1 MCRAGCRGADRVNG
15 NNGSRAGLI
24 LAGLFAIGLIPLLAT
39 PVIPSIDFY
48 NHVAR
53 FYVLSHV
60 GTSSALAQYYE
71 THWALLPDIG
81 LDLIGTPLL
90 LLLSPLVAGHVI
102 AVGIFAV
109 LFGGVL
115 YLNSVLTGQKSLL
128 IATLL
133 LPLFYSYIMNW
144 GFTNFLLGLGFAFW
158 AAGWWISHRDRPYVA
173 VPVSSLFAVAIFFT
187 HGLAFALYGILVAFL
202 EVGLFL
208 SAPNRK
214 MRDLVRSLSLVAV
227 QAIFPILFFIYWVAN
242 GGHDVGPSAAALAAH
257 GVVPPSP
264 GSLGDRILRRLIPIL
279 RVEEGPA
286 YWFDITTLVL
296 QATAILYLLRRGRIA
311 IVRPAWPLLAAAV
324 ATVAIGVP
332 VIFGVGYITD
342 RMPLFAALCLLSV
355 LRVAPGEWTAGARA
369 ASGFIVA
376 IVLVRL
382 LAVAIDWSGY
392 GQFYREYRSLAAM
405 IPRGSM
411 SVGVP
416 VANFYHETDVAR
428 CEMFGHLLVAQNEQ
442 GGPLFGQKNQHPMLL
457 AGRLKSAVQ
466 FLDARFAP
474 DRIGNYAGYMTAAA
488 SVGFNYMLVC
498 NGHLLRQPYP
508 PEIALMAKTP
518 HFALLRSKAPP
529 LP

>member
-1 MCRAGCRGADRVNG
+1 MPRSPVQTG
-15 NNGSRAGLI
+15 I
-24 LAGLFAIGLIPLLAT
+24 LFAALFLIGLVPLFAT

-60 GTSSALAQYYE
+60 GSSAALAQYYQ
-71 THWALLPDIG
+71 THWSLLPDIG

-90 LLLSPLVAGHVI
+90 IFFSPLVAGHI
-102 AVGIFAV
+102 ISVGIFAV

-115 YLNSVLTGQKSLL
+115 YLNSVLTGQKSPL
-128 IATLL
+128 IAALL

-158 AAGWWISHRDRPYVA
+158 AAGWWISHRDRPHVA

-187 HGLAFALYGILVAFL
+187 HGLAFGLYGILVAFL
-202 EVGLFL
+202 EMGLFL

-214 MRDLVRSLSLVAV
+214 MRDLVRSLSLVAI
-227 QAIFPILFFIYWVAN
+227 QAIFPILFFIYWIAN

-264 GSLGDRILRRLIPIL
+264 GGLGDRILRRLIPIL

-286 YWFDITTLVL
+286 YWFDIATFVL
-296 QATAILYLLRRGRIA
+296 QAIAILYLLGRGRIA
-311 IVRPAWPLLAAAV
+311 IIRPAWPLLVAAA

-332 VIFGVGYITD
+332 VLFGVGYITD

-355 LRVAPGEWTAGARA
+355 LRIAPGEWTAGTRV

-376 IVLVRL
+376 IVFVRL

-392 GQFYREYRSLAAM
+392 GQFYREYRSLAEM

-411 SVGVP
+411 TVGVP
-416 VANFYHETDVAR
+416 VANFYHETDVPR
-428 CEMFGHLLVAQNEQ
+428 CEMFGHLLVAQDEQ
-442 GGPLFGQKNQHPMLL
+442 GAPLFGQKNQHPMLL

-488 SVGFNYMLVC
+488 SVGFNYILVC
-498 NGHLLRQPYP
+498 NAHLLAQPFP
-508 PEIALMAKTP
+508 SEIILVAKTP
-518 HFALLRSKAPP
+518 HFALLRSKGTS